1 MDNSNEFALD
11 MISRRLEEGVAEI
24 FKGENYQRYLKT
36 LSYFRKYSLN
46 NSLLIFMQRPDATLV
61 TSYSNW
67 KKLNRYVNKGEKA
80 IRILA
85 PLKKKKEKT
94 EEDDEDDE
102 IILGYRAASVF
113 DVSQTNGSEVCLALA
128 KPLETAVENYR
139 LFIDALL
146 LASPVKIHF
155 KRLEGETNG
164 FYRPI
169 DKDIVVKEGMS
180 ESQTVKTVLHEIAH
194 AIMHAQE
201 TERNERTRIRQEI
214 EAESVAYSVSSYY
227 GIDTSEYSF
236 NYIATWSSSSELLEL
251 KDSLQAIRST
261 SSRLI
266 ETINAIISPG
276 A

>member
-1 MDNSNEFALD
+1 MNDTNDFALD
-11 MISRRLEEGVAEI
+11 MISRKLEEGVAEI

-85 PLKKKKEKT
+85 PLKKKKDKT
-94 EEDDEDDE
+94 EGNDDDDD

-113 DVSQTNGSEVCLALA
+113 DVSQTNGSDVCLSLA
-128 KPLETAVENYR
+128 KPLETAVDNYQ

-155 KRLEGETNG
+155 NRIEGETNG

-236 NYIATWSSSSELLEL
+236 NYIATWSSSSELPEL
-251 KDSLQAIRST
+251 KNSLQTIRST

-266 ETINAIISPG
+266 ETINSIISPG
-276 A
+276 T